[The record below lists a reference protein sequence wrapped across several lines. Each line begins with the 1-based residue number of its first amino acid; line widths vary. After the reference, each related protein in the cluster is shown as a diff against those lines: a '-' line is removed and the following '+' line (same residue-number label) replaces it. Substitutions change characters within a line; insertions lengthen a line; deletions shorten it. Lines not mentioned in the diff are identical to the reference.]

1 MCEKMQELREKI
13 LGIAKLQCLVF
24 SQKAKMKTMTN
35 FFLGIHF
42 PKNNGVA
49 LTVLF
54 RSLRRGRKEKK
65 AFFSETRFKWF
76 SQI

>member
-1 MCEKMQELREKI
+1 MFGI
-13 LGIAKLQCLVF
+13 LSKGKDENNDKL
-24 SQKAKMKTMTN
+24 
-35 FFLGIHF
+35 FLGIHF

-54 RSLRRGRKEKK
+54 RSLRRGKKEKK